1 MTNLR
6 KALLSVVVVASAATA
21 AGGGTFASF
30 SAETTNSS
38 NVFSTGTVELSD
50 QVNTGTTCYSY
61 GAGVSNSTS
70 CTGSDQQFITATTAA
85 KPGAVYTAHVTITN
99 AGSLPLSDLKV
110 WGTAACTDGN
120 GSDGHITGTASV
132 CQNTEWYVQ
141 ETDSSFTTNQVCQY
155 GDDTVNH
162 VCDLTGTSYPLSKF
176 YGVAAGGHVTSA
188 NALLISNADNG
199 TGTAETLAVGASR
212 YFVVG
217 FTLPS
222 TADNTYQNR
231 TASFALTWH
240 GDQ

>member
-1 MTNLR
+1 MSRFR
-6 KALLSVVVVASAATA
+6 KALLTVVVIGAAAGA

-30 SAETTNSS
+30 SAETTNNG

-50 QVNTGTTCYSY
+50 QVGSGTTCYSY
-61 GAGVSNSTS
+61 GAGVSNSTNCS
-70 CTGSDQQFITATTAA
+70 ASDQQFITAATAA
-85 KPGAVYTAHVTITN
+85 KPGVVYTAHVTITN
-99 AGSLPLSDLKV
+99 TGSLPMTDLKI
-110 WGTAACTDGN
+110 WGTACADGN
-120 GSDGHITGTASV
+120 GTDTHITGTASV
-132 CQNTEWYVQ
+132 CQNTEWYLQ
-141 ETDSSFTTNQVCQY
+141 ETDSSFSTNQVCQY
-155 GDDTVNH
+155 GDDATNH

-176 YGVAAGGHVTSA
+176 FGTAAGGHVGSA
-188 NALLISNADNG
+188 NALLVSNADNG
-199 TGTAETLAVGASR
+199 AGTAETVAVGASR